1 MQQLTVQNQLDFSNL
16 QQLSPQQNSFNKID
30 SYSSKSFS
38 DFMNEAKG
46 TSETVSA
53 SEPKKVAESEKVA
66 QKNDEKVENA
76 GEKSEISK
84 KEDSEIPE
92 EKKSLLK
99 ESEKIDEKLTEKIQK
114 KTFAKNDE
122 SEKSE
127 TAKKTDFN
135 QINPENTKEISE
147 KTLKKSEIKNS
158 KEEKTQKTEQ
168 KTNNLP
174 ENEDFFLENSVVA
187 SGSAAEFFNEK
198 LNSDSSD
205 FEFSEFDSEG
215 SGKIG
220 KIDSK
225 NEKTFFLDKDKKI
238 SVQDLRSENIEK
250 NPAEKNV
257 KSSVEISEIRRD
269 EKNNP
274 QVTMEFAAASANQN
288 IVSSDNQ
295 TAGANG
301 SNFQAMLSNQLQEN
315 AGEIVKAGNI
325 VLKDNDVGSI
335 KLILHPESLGNVKID
350 LNLHDK
356 NISGKIVVATQ
367 EAFNAFKETAENLKQ
382 AFAQSGFDSVGLEL
396 SLANQSFGQNHSGE
410 NQKNP
415 AAEFAMR
422 KVYGE
427 LNIFSEENF
436 EEFENLEN
444 SSMNSVNIV
453 A

>member
-16 QQLSPQQNSFNKID
+16 QPLAPQQNSFNRND
-30 SYSSKSFS
+30 SYLSKSFS
-38 DFMNEAKG
+38 DFMNEAK
-46 TSETVSA
+46 SASDAVSG
-53 SEPKKVAESEKVA
+53 SEPKKVPESEKVV
-66 QKNDEKVENA
+66 QKNDEKFENA
-76 GEKSEISK
+76 EKKSEVSK

-92 EKKSLLK
+92 EKSVLK

-127 TAKKTDFN
+127 NARKTDFN
-135 QINPENTKEISE
+135 QINPENIKEISE
-147 KTLKKSEIKNS
+147 KTLKKSEVKNS
-158 KEEKTQKTEQ
+158 KEEKTLKSEQ
-168 KTNNLP
+168 KTKNQP
-174 ENEDFFLENSVVA
+174 ENEDFTLENSVVA
-187 SGSAAEFFNEK
+187 SGSAAEFLNEK
-198 LNSDSSD
+198 VTFDSSNFEISD
-205 FEFSEFDSEG
+205 FAGEDSE
-215 SGKIG
+215 KIG
-220 KIDSK
+220 EIDAK
-225 NEKTFFLDKDKKI
+225 TEKTFFLDKDKKI
-238 SVQDLRSENIEK
+238 SVQDFRSENTEK
-250 NPAEKNV
+250 NTAEKNI

-269 EKNNP
+269 EKNFP

-301 SNFQAMLSNQLQEN
+301 SNFQAMLSNQIQEN

-350 LNLHDK
+350 LSLHEK
-356 NISGKIVVATQ
+356 NISGKIIVATQ

-382 AFAQSGFDSVGLEL
+382 AFTQSGFDSAGLEL
-396 SLANQSFGQNHSGE
+396 SLANQGFSHNHSGE
-410 NQKNP
+410 NQNNP

-422 KVYGE
+422 KIYGE

-436 EEFENLEN
+436 EEIENLEI
-444 SSMNSVNIV
+444 SSRNSVNIV